1 MEEKGRECAG
11 WRARGGR
18 TRGLRARRH
27 GSLGLGTGEATR
39 RGEGGKMRGQT
50 GGCGVSPARRR
61 CRSIQGA
68 VRAVHDLVT
77 STRTGTGGARGCW
90 YFGLPTGLGPRSQV
104 LAAVW
109 CEPPGP
115 RRYPFCTSRSQLL
128 TLAPRSSRYEVPF
141 REVLEPRRGGGERA
155 TLAVKQRGTVPG
167 RDKTSRGSCRCRSA
181 VPCRSSRL
189 VTSSWHW
196 RNLAAVRL
204 ELAMISHHRGSG
216 RMDIQLRRGVDSR
229 GGPGSW

>member
-1 MEEKGRECAG
+1 MGERGRECAG

-39 RGEGGKMRGQT
+39 RREGGKMRGQT

-68 VRAVHDLVT
+68 VRAVHDLVP
-77 STRTGTGGARGCW
+77 STRTGTRGSQGQLVPWATHRAGTTFPGFGSGVVRAARARTVPLL
-90 YFGLPTGLGPRSQV
+90 YLPLPAPHLGTAQLQV
-104 LAAVW
+104 RGTF
-109 CEPPGP
+109 P
-115 RRYPFCTSRSQLL
+115 
-128 TLAPRSSRYEVPF
+128 
-141 REVLEPRRGGGERA
+141 EVLEPRRGGGERA